1 MSAKTEKNT
10 SSAYE
15 RLEKQN
21 EKLRNE
27 LKELNST
34 LERILSKFNPTKS
47 TQQVLDSENKDAAQK
62 IKYFKSEI
70 TKMKKELQG
79 NPNIPKITDL
89 ENELKFLN
97 TQAKSLEKEKST
109 LLKYEKIH
117 QNALDSAF
125 NSNTYPEKIK
135 NLRNELRVNKEK
147 LKELVSKEKK
157 EEKTLA
163 GQHERCVDL
172 ENKIR
177 KLFEL
182 IKAKK
187 KEGEAEEKSK
197 KIEGNELEVN
207 EFLVKDLQEQI
218 ARAESEKAEKEGKLK
233 KRIKELET
241 QIREKKHHL
250 EMLKIKVREKEQ
262 ESRISLMRITEAKKL
277 VKHNQLRPI
286 RQRSGNTTPGKIAL
300 SPITKSTE
308 NLGVAEGTEG
318 TERRRSSTNQKL
330 FHQETMN
337 IIKKLHMHINFT

>member
-1 MSAKTEKNT
+1 MSIKTNKET
-10 SSAYE
+10 TPAYE

-34 LERILSKFNPTKS
+34 LERILSKFNPAKS
-47 TQQVLDSENKDAAQK
+47 TQIVLESENKDAAQK
-62 IKYFKSEI
+62 IGYFKSEI
-70 TKMKKELQG
+70 AKMKKELEG

-97 TQAKSLEKEKST
+97 TQAKSLEKEKNT
-109 LLKYEKIH
+109 LMKYEKIH
-117 QNALDSAF
+117 QNALDSAL

-135 NLRNELRVNKEK
+135 NLRNELRTNKDR
-147 LKELVSKEKK
+147 LKELVKKEKK
-157 EEKTLA
+157 EERTLA

-172 ENKIR
+172 EKKIR
-177 KLFEL
+177 NIFEL

-187 KEGEAEEKSK
+187 KEGETEEKSK
-197 KIEGNELEVN
+197 KNEENEFEVN
-207 EFLVKDLQEQI
+207 EFLLKDIQEQI
-218 ARAESEKAEKEGKLK
+218 SRAESEKIEKEGKLK

-241 QIREKKHHL
+241 QIREKRHHL

-262 ESRISLMRITEAKKL
+262 ESRISLMRIAEAKKL
-277 VKHNQLRPI
+277 VKHNQLRPM

-300 SPITKSTE
+300 SPIAKSTE
-308 NLGVAEGTEG
+308 NLGVAEG